1 LRNFTYS
8 LVTAIQE
15 RELNGGEAVRSNSR
29 SWSGGFAVRSSPIIV
44 EGKAAGQER
53 VMAQQP
59 ELPKDWLEFMQKMWN
74 PMSFPMPGMAMPTV
88 DVGDVEK
95 KIAELKAV
103 ENWLT
108 LQVGFVQMTVKT
120 LEMQKAA
127 LESLAA
133 AAPKGKPEAKR

>member
-1 LRNFTYS
+1 
-8 LVTAIQE
+8 
-15 RELNGGEAVRSNSR
+15 
-29 SWSGGFAVRSSPIIV
+29 
-44 EGKAAGQER
+44 
-53 VMAQQP
+53 MAQQP

-88 DVGDVEK
+88 NVGDVEQ
-95 KIAELKAV
+95 KIVELKAV

-108 LQVGFVQMTVKT
+108 MQVGFLQMTVKT

-133 AAPKGKPEAKR
+133 AAPRTKPDPTK